1 LQVLG
6 YSRFGDV
13 KLTGKSAYTKIMGQE
28 KIDDPKA
35 GLICQGLENLDEIVH
50 SRIHLGNCLNKL
62 LSAELDLSTKFCF
75 ATEFFFYFSLPIN
88 QNAKQLKRKLKL
100 LLQLTLQRSVGGV
113 ERT

>member
-13 KLTGKSAYTKIMGQE
+13 KLTGKSAHTKIMGQE

-35 GLICQGLENLDEIVH
+35 GLICQGLENLHKIVH
-50 SRIHLGNCLNKL
+50 SKIHLGNCLNKL
-62 LSAELDLSTKFCF
+62 LCAELDVSTKFCF
-75 ATEFFFYFSLPIN
+75 TT
-88 QNAKQLKRKLKL
+88 KRP
-100 LLQLTLQRSVGGV
+100 GV